1 MKLHQ
6 VAFVFLALFSPL
18 LQAEIAVVVNPSMD
32 ISTISQDDIQ
42 RIFLG
47 KTTRFDNGKVSKPV
61 NQDEGNAIRDEFITK
76 VLDKSQNQ
84 YRAYWSRLIFTG
96 KGRPPKDMGG
106 DADRLHQRSFS

>member
-1 MKLHQ
+1 
-6 VAFVFLALFSPL
+6 
-18 LQAEIAVVVNPSMD
+18 MD

-106 DADRLHQRSFS
+106 DADIKKLVAKDPNAIGYINAVSVDESVKVIYTTK